1 MASQTEAA
9 TYPAHAGETSED
21 VLDGIQADA
30 TLDTRGLWCPLPPL
44 KTKKALEALKP
55 GQVLEVL
62 GTNPMGNRVSPW
74 VAQKLGHQLMG
85 VVEDAAG
92 FSRFYY
98 RKA

>member
-1 MASQTEAA
+1 MASHEAVA
-9 TYPAHAGETSED
+9 TSPAQARETPEEA
-21 VLDGIQADA
+21 LGGIKADA

-44 KTKKALEALKP
+44 KTARALEGMKP

-62 GTNPMGNRVSPW
+62 GTNPMGNRVAPF
-74 VAQKLGHQLMG
+74 VARRLGNQLLG
-85 VVEDAAG
+85 VVEDEAG